1 MKSTLLNAGGRTY
14 AVVFDIGDEF
24 IAGLTGFAK
33 EHNLAASHFTAI
45 GSFRDARLA
54 YFQVEKKEFKPIP
67 IDEQVEVLS
76 LVGNITLDQGE
87 PKIHAHVVVGRP
99 DGTTLG
105 GHILEAHIRP
115 TLEVFVVESP
125 THLHRTYNPDVGLS
139 LINIENGATR

>member
-1 MKSTLLNAGGRTY
+1 M
-14 AVVFDIGDEF
+14 
-24 IAGLTGFAK
+24 
-33 EHNLAASHFTAI
+33 
-45 GSFRDARLA
+45 
-54 YFQVEKKEFKPIP
+54 
-67 IDEQVEVLS
+67 LS